1 MRNTPLVQPS
11 SRETEVQS
19 TVDQKI
25 VLLVHADPVQRER
38 LCDILGR
45 AGFEAVTAN
54 NGKEA
59 IEAICSRPPLCI
71 IVQEDLSASPNGVVL
86 SELKADTVYGHLPVI
101 VLVDARE
108 LERIDWYC
116 LPADDYLVE
125 PADERE
131 LVSRVRLSIARIQR
145 DMHANPLTG
154 LPGNPSIM
162 LAAERRIHAQIPFA
176 LAHADLDSFKPFN
189 DRYGFAR
196 GDEVIRMTAR
206 LLVNT
211 VESLGCAD
219 THVGHIGG
227 DDFIFI
233 VPSEHVETVCQRF
246 LQDFGQIILNFYDS
260 EDLERGGIASVS
272 RKGDAQTFPIM
283 TCSIG
288 VIDTAIT
295 PVQHIGELS
304 ARVADVKS
312 FAKKMPGSAYLIDRR
327 KS

>member
-1 MRNTPLVQPS
+1 MQPAADQ
-11 SRETEVQS
+11 ET
-19 TVDQKI
+19 I
-25 VLLVHADPVQRER
+25 LLVHPDPVRRER
-38 LCDILGR
+38 LNDLLRR
-45 AGFEAVTAN
+45 AGFDVATAN

-59 IEAICSRPPLCI
+59 IEAICARPPRCM
-71 IVQEDLSASPNGVVL
+71 IVRENLAASPNGTVL
-86 SELKADTVYGHLPVI
+86 PGMKSDTIYGHLPIV
-101 VLVDARE
+101 VLVDKDD
-108 LERIDWYC
+108 LEHVDWYC

-125 PADERE
+125 PVDELD
-131 LVSRVRLSIARIQR
+131 LVSRVKLSIARIQR
-145 DMHANPLTG
+145 DVHANPLTG

-162 LAAERRIHAQIPFA
+162 HAAEQRIHAHIPFA

-206 LLVNT
+206 LLLNT

-233 VPSEHVETVCQRF
+233 VPSEWAETICQRF
-246 LQDFGQIILNFYDS
+246 LQDFGQIIVNFYDP
-260 EDLERGGIASVS
+260 EDLERGGIASVT
-272 RKGDAQTFPIM
+272 RKGDEQTFPIM

-327 KS
+327 KR